1 MIQSAMNPPL
11 KRASRGR
18 RRVLSPAF
26 SGGIASRRA
35 RGFSLLEVLAAFVI
49 LALVGTALFRIFAG
63 ALGNAS
69 LSDEYSKATL
79 YAENQLATLGV
90 DAPPR
95 ESTNQGVSEDGK
107 YSWST
112 RIDAFNPPLGN
123 VAPEQDH
130 SAEAMPVR
138 LWRLGVTV
146 RWPGIAGNDR
156 SVALSTVR
164 LAARELAP

>member
-1 MIQSAMNPPL
+1 MNPNL
-11 KRASRGR
+11 TRSSGR
-18 RRVLSPAF
+18 RQCAARTGCAGRVA
-26 SGGIASRRA
+26 ARNE

-95 ESTNQGVSEDGK
+95 EGTNQGASEDGK

-112 RIDAFNPPLGN
+112 RIDPFNPPLGN

-146 RWPGIAGNDR
+146 RWPGVAGNDR

-164 LAARELAP
+164 LATRELAP

>member
-1 MIQSAMNPPL
+1 MNPTST
-11 KRASRGR
+11 RTSGR
-18 RRVLSPAF
+18 RRHAACAGCTGRPA
-26 SGGIASRRA
+26 ARNE